1 MGTKQYN
8 ADVQNVNKILFFL
21 LAFVFSEGK
30 SSLEGSNVTK
40 KEKIAEARS

>member
-8 ADVQNVNKILFFL
+8 ADVQNVNKILFL
-21 LAFVFSEGK
+21 LGFVFSEGK